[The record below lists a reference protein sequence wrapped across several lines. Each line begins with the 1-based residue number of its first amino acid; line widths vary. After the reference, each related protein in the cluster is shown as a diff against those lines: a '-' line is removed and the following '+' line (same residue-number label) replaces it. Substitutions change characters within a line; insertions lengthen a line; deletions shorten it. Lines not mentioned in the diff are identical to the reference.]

1 MYNPRFFP
9 AVLALAMASSSCF
22 LRKSTAVFTP
32 PPPQSRPEPQQKPVE
47 PSLPPA
53 PPDIQ
58 GDPMAA
64 LPELPVAM
72 PQTLDPPRPAP
83 PPRRGAAPTPPKA
96 ATAGPAGSAQPAD
109 TPAPPQLGQIFTPD
123 QAREY
128 NRVLNESLER
138 VRKNMAIVAGK
149 NLNAEQSEIA
159 NRIRTFEKQAEQA
172 REEDLVTAVSLA
184 RRADLLAQ
192 DLIDRLP

>member
-1 MYNPRFFP
+1 MLNPRFFP

-22 LRKSTAVFTP
+22 FRKTTTVFTP
-32 PPPQSRPEPQQKPVE
+32 PPARSSPQPQTPVE
-47 PSLPPA
+47 AALPPA

-64 LPELPVAM
+64 LPELPPTV
-72 PQTLDPPRPAP
+72 PQTLDPPRPVP
-83 PPRRGAAPTPPKA
+83 PPRRGSAPAPPKA
-96 ATAGPAGSAQPAD
+96 AAAGSVQPAD

-128 NRVLNESLER
+128 NRILNESLER
-138 VRKNMAIVAGK
+138 VRKNMAVVAGK

-159 NRIRTFEKQAEQA
+159 NRIRTFERQAEQA
-172 REEDLVTAVSLA
+172 REQDLVTAVSLA

-192 DLIDRLP
+192 DLLERLP

>member
-1 MYNPRFFP
+1 MHNPRLLL

-22 LRKSTAVFTP
+22 SRKSPAVFIP
-32 PPPQSRPEPQQKPVE
+32 PPPRDTPKPQPSLE
-47 PSLPPA
+47 ASLPPA
-53 PPDIQ
+53 PPDIL
-58 GDPMAA
+58 GDPIAA
-64 LPELPVAM
+64 LPEIPVTM
-72 PQTLDPPRPAP
+72 PQSLDPPKPAP
-83 PPRRGAAPTPPKA
+83 PPRRG
-96 ATAGPAGSAQPAD
+96 PA
-109 TPAPPQLGQIFTPD
+109 PAPPKPVATAPPQTPDQPAPAPQLGEIFTPD

-128 NRVLNESLER
+128 NKTLNESLDR
-138 VRKNMAIVAGK
+138 VKKNLAILAGK